1 MWLIGGFT
9 SDHIRQ
15 LTFTV
20 PPLKALTLESV
31 AKNYEKLRPEVQKL
45 PEMDV
50 LRRSIEGKAEMKYVI
65 T

>member
-1 MWLIGGFT
+1 MWLIGGFR